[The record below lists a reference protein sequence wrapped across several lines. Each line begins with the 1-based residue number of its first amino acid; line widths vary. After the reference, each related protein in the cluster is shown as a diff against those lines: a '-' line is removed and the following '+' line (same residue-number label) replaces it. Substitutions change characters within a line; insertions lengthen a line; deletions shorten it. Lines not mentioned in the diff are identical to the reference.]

1 MLTNN
6 MQDLTKAQI
15 TIGLLAFFAT
25 VWSLVKYYF
34 NNPEEYVYVIQ
45 VILLQF
51 VVLLILAFVLLAIL
65 QWLRIFELKVNAVL
79 TLVTLVTIP
88 MLTLA
93 L

>member
-1 MLTNN
+1 

-15 TIGLLAFFAT
+15 TIGVLAFFAT
-25 VWSLVKYYF
+25 VWRLVKYYLS
-34 NNPEEYVYVIQ
+34 NPSEYVFVTQ
-45 VILLQF
+45 VIILQF
-51 VVLLILAFVLLAIL
+51 VVLMILSFVILAIL
-65 QWLRIFELKVNAVL
+65 QWLRIFELKINAIL